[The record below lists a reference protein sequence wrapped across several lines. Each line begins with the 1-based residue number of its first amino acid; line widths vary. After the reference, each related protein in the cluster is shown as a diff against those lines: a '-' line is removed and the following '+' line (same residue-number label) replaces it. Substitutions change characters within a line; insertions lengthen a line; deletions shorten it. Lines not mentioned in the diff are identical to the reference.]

1 MKLFENSD
9 SPARMPSVLVK
20 RKNPQIA
27 GAAILIAAL
36 LVLIGLSSA
45 SADIYRYID
54 ENGVMHFTNAP
65 TSSKFKLFMRER
77 KIFISKLDSKQFDPI
92 IADASKKYGLE
103 APLIK
108 AVIKAESDFD
118 PNAISHKGAR
128 GLMQIMPM
136 NYRLLNVENPFD
148 PHQSINAG
156 ARYLRDMM
164 DRYNGKLNLSL
175 AAYNAGPG
183 AVDRHGGVPPYQ
195 ETEEYIERVM
205 RYYERYKNS

>member
-1 MKLFENSD
+1 MDRIQRIALVIVGVLTSGVLFLF
-9 SPARMPSVLVK
+9 PS
-20 RKNPQIA
+20 RAP
-27 GAAILIAAL
+27 
-36 LVLIGLSSA
+36 
-45 SADIYRYID
+45 ADIYRYID

-77 KIFISKLDSKQFDPI
+77 KLFIAKLDSNQFDPI
-92 IADASKKYGLE
+92 IDQASKRFGLE

-136 NYRLLNVENPFD
+136 NFSLLDVENPFD

-156 ARYLRDMM
+156 ARYLKEMM
-164 DRYNGKLNLSL
+164 DRYQGKLSLSL

-183 AVDRHGGVPPYQ
+183 AVDRYGGVPPYQ
-195 ETEEYIERVM
+195 ETEEYIDRVM
-205 RYYERYKNS
+205 KYYHRFKKL

>member
-1 MKLFENSD
+1 
-9 SPARMPSVLVK
+9 MPLVLVN
-20 RKNPQIA
+20 RRHNQTA
-27 GAAILIAAL
+27 GVAILIAS
-36 LVLIGLSSA
+36 LILMMGPCSA

-77 KIFISKLDSKQFDPI
+77 KIFISKLDSNQFDPI
-92 IADASKKYGLE
+92 ITDASKKYGLE

-136 NYRLLNVENPFD
+136 NFRLLKVENPFD
-148 PHQSINAG
+148 PHQSIDAG

-205 RYYERYKNS
+205 RYYQRYKNS

>member
-1 MKLFENSD
+1 MRLCTRII
-9 SPARMPSVLVK
+9 AWGAVLLALVLV
-20 RKNPQIA
+20 PA
-27 GAAILIAAL
+27 PAP
-36 LVLIGLSSA
+36 
-45 SADIYRYID
+45 ADIYRYID

-65 TSSKFKLFMRER
+65 TSGKFKLFMRER
-77 KIFISKLDSKQFDPI
+77 KVFISKLDSNQFDPI
-92 IADASKKYGLE
+92 ISEASKKYGIE

-148 PHQSINAG
+148 PNQSIEGG
-156 ARYLRDMM
+156 ARYLRDML
-164 DRYNGKLNLSL
+164 DRYNGSLNLSL

-183 AVDRHGGVPPYQ
+183 AVDRHGGVPPYP
-195 ETEEYIERVM
+195 ETTEYIERVM
-205 RYYERYKNS
+205 KYYQRYKNS

>member
-1 MKLFENSD
+1 MRLCTRIISWG
-9 SPARMPSVLVK
+9 AVLLALVLV
-20 RKNPQIA
+20 PA
-27 GAAILIAAL
+27 PAP
-36 LVLIGLSSA
+36 
-45 SADIYRYID
+45 ADIYRYID

-65 TSSKFKLFMRER
+65 TSGKFKLFMRER
-77 KIFISKLDSKQFDPI
+77 KVFISKLDSNQFDPI
-92 IADASKKYGLE
+92 ISEASKKYGIE

-148 PHQSINAG
+148 PNQSIEGG
-156 ARYLRDMM
+156 ARYLRDML
-164 DRYNGKLNLSL
+164 DRYNGSLNLSL

-183 AVDRHGGVPPYQ
+183 AVDRHGGVPPYP
-195 ETEEYIERVM
+195 ETTEYIERVM
-205 RYYERYKNS
+205 KYYQRYKNS

>member
-1 MKLFENSD
+1 MSMRLCTRII
-9 SPARMPSVLVK
+9 AWGAVLLALVLV
-20 RKNPQIA
+20 PA
-27 GAAILIAAL
+27 PAP
-36 LVLIGLSSA
+36 
-45 SADIYRYID
+45 ADIYRYID

-65 TSSKFKLFMRER
+65 TSGKFKLFMRER
-77 KIFISKLDSKQFDPI
+77 KIFISKLDSNQFDPI
-92 IADASKKYGLE
+92 ISEASKKYGIE

-148 PHQSINAG
+148 PNQSIEGG
-156 ARYLRDMM
+156 ARYLRDML
-164 DRYNGKLNLSL
+164 DRYNGSINLSL

-183 AVDRHGGVPPYQ
+183 AVDRHGGVPPYP
-195 ETEEYIERVM
+195 ETTEYIERVM
-205 RYYERYKNS
+205 RYYQRYKNS

>member
-1 MKLFENSD
+1 MLFKAQYT
-9 SPARMPSVLVK
+9 ARTPLVLVN
-20 RKNPQIA
+20 RRHYQTA
-27 GAAILIAAL
+27 GFAILIAS
-36 LVLIGLSSA
+36 LILMIAPCSA

-77 KIFISKLDSKQFDPI
+77 QIFISKLDSNQFDPI

-205 RYYERYKNS
+205 RYYQRYKNS

>member
-1 MKLFENSD
+1 
-9 SPARMPSVLVK
+9 MPSTA
-20 RKNPQIA
+20 P
-27 GAAILIAAL
+27 
-36 LVLIGLSSA
+36 
-45 SADIYRYID
+45 ADIYRYID

-65 TSSKFKLFMRER
+65 TSPKFKLFMRER
-77 KIFISKLDSKQFDPI
+77 KIFISKLDSNQFDPI
-92 IADASKKYGLE
+92 INEASKKYDLE
-103 APLIK
+103 ASLIK

-148 PHQSINAG
+148 PYQNIDGG
-156 ARYLRDMM
+156 ARYLREMM

-183 AVDRHGGVPPYQ
+183 AVDRYGGVPPYP
-195 ETEEYIERVM
+195 ETTEYIERVM
-205 RYYERYKNS
+205 KYYQRFKNS

>member
-1 MKLFENSD
+1 MSMRLCTRII
-9 SPARMPSVLVK
+9 AWGAVLLALVLV
-20 RKNPQIA
+20 PA
-27 GAAILIAAL
+27 PAP
-36 LVLIGLSSA
+36 
-45 SADIYRYID
+45 ADIYRYID

-65 TSSKFKLFMRER
+65 TSGKFKLFMRER
-77 KIFISKLDSKQFDPI
+77 KVFISKLDSNQFDPI
-92 IADASKKYGLE
+92 ISEASKKYGIE

-148 PHQSINAG
+148 PNQSIEGG
-156 ARYLRDMM
+156 ARYLRDML
-164 DRYNGKLNLSL
+164 DRYNGSINLSL

-183 AVDRHGGVPPYQ
+183 AVDRHGGVPPYP
-195 ETEEYIERVM
+195 ETTEYIERVM
-205 RYYERYKNS
+205 RYYQRYKNS

>member
-1 MKLFENSD
+1 MIFASMSTRQL
-9 SPARMPSVLVK
+9 R
-20 RKNPQIA
+20 II
-27 GAAILIAAL
+27 GILSFL
-36 LVLIGLSSA
+36 LVAMLTPSTA
-45 SADIYRYID
+45 PADIYRYID

-65 TSSKFKLFMRER
+65 TSDKFKLFMRER
-77 KIFISKLDSKQFDPI
+77 KIFISKLDSNQFDPI
-92 IADASKKYGLE
+92 ITDASKKYGLE

-118 PNAISHKGAR
+118 PNAVSHKGAR

-148 PHQSINAG
+148 PHQSIHGG

-164 DRYNGKLNLSL
+164 DRYNGKLVLSL

-205 RYYERYKNS
+205 RYYHRYKNS

>member
-1 MKLFENSD
+1 MSCGVVML
-9 SPARMPSVLVK
+9 A
-20 RKNPQIA
+20 
-27 GAAILIAAL
+27 
-36 LVLIGLSSA
+36 LVLTPGTA
-45 SADIYRYID
+45 PADIYRYID

-65 TSSKFKLFMRER
+65 TSAKFKLFMRER
-77 KIFISKLDSKQFDPI
+77 KMFISKLDSNQFDPI
-92 IADASKKYGLE
+92 IADASKKYGID

-118 PNAISHKGAR
+118 PNAISNKGAR

-148 PHQSINAG
+148 PNQSIEAG
-156 ARYLRDMM
+156 ARYLRDML
-164 DRYNGKLNLSL
+164 DRYSGSLNLSL

-183 AVDRHGGVPPYQ
+183 AVDRHGGVPPYP
-195 ETEEYIERVM
+195 ETTEYIERVL

>member
-1 MKLFENSD
+1 MRLCTRII
-9 SPARMPSVLVK
+9 AWGAVLLALVLV
-20 RKNPQIA
+20 PAQA
-27 GAAILIAAL
+27 P
-36 LVLIGLSSA
+36 
-45 SADIYRYID
+45 ADIYRYTD

-65 TSSKFKLFMRER
+65 TSGKFKLFMRER
-77 KIFISKLDSKQFDPI
+77 KVFISKLDSNQFDPI
-92 IADASKKYGLE
+92 ISEASKKYGIE

-148 PHQSINAG
+148 PNQSIEGG
-156 ARYLRDMM
+156 ARYLRDML
-164 DRYNGKLNLSL
+164 DRYKGSVNLSL

-183 AVDRHGGVPPYQ
+183 AVDRHGGVPPYP
-195 ETEEYIERVM
+195 ETTEYIERVM
-205 RYYERYKNS
+205 RYYQRYKNS

>member
-1 MKLFENSD
+1 MNY
-9 SPARMPSVLVK
+9 
-20 RKNPQIA
+20 RKNQFL
-27 GAAILIAAL
+27 GALSLLIVAM
-36 LVLIGLSSA
+36 LVPTTA
-45 SADIYRYID
+45 PADIYRYID

-77 KIFISKLDSKQFDPI
+77 KIFIAKLDSNQFDPI
-92 IADASKKYGLE
+92 INEASKKYDLE

-148 PHQSINAG
+148 PQQNIDGG
-156 ARYLRDMM
+156 ARYLREMM
-164 DRYNGKLNLSL
+164 DRYNGKLHLSL

-183 AVDRHGGVPPYQ
+183 AVDRFGGVPPYP
-195 ETEEYIERVM
+195 ETTEYIDRVM
-205 RYYERYKNS
+205 KYYQRFKNS

>member
-1 MKLFENSD
+1 VNRRHHYISGFAILL
-9 SPARMPSVLVK
+9 AALI
-20 RKNPQIA
+20 QIA
-27 GAAILIAAL
+27 SP
-36 LVLIGLSSA
+36 SSA
-45 SADIYRYID
+45 PADIYRYID

-77 KIFISKLDSKQFDPI
+77 KIFISKLDSNQFDPI

-148 PHQSINAG
+148 PNQSIDAG

-164 DRYNGKLNLSL
+164 DRYNGKLHLSL

-205 RYYERYKNS
+205 RYYQLYKNS

>member
-1 MKLFENSD
+1 MNY
-9 SPARMPSVLVK
+9 
-20 RKNPQIA
+20 RKNQFL
-27 GAAILIAAL
+27 GALSLLIVAM
-36 LVLIGLSSA
+36 LVPTTA
-45 SADIYRYID
+45 PADIYRYID

-77 KIFISKLDSKQFDPI
+77 KIFIAKLDSNQFDPI
-92 IADASKKYGLE
+92 INEASKKYDLE

-118 PNAISHKGAR
+118 PNAMSHKGAR

-148 PHQSINAG
+148 PQQNIDGG
-156 ARYLRDMM
+156 ARYLREMM
-164 DRYNGKLNLSL
+164 DRYNGKLHLSL

-183 AVDRHGGVPPYQ
+183 AVDRFGGVPPYP
-195 ETEEYIERVM
+195 ETTEYIDRVM
-205 RYYERYKNS
+205 KYYQRFKNS

>member
-1 MKLFENSD
+1 MTS
-9 SPARMPSVLVK
+9 ALVNL
-20 RKNPQIA
+20 KNYYQC
-27 GAAILIAAL
+27 GVAILLAAL
-36 LVLIGLSSA
+36 MLMVGPSPVA
-45 SADIYRYID
+45 ADIYRYID

-77 KIFISKLDSKQFDPI
+77 QIFISKLDSNQFDPI

-118 PNAISHKGAR
+118 PNAISNKGAR

-136 NYRLLNVENPFD
+136 NFRLLNVENPFD
-148 PHQSINAG
+148 PHQSIDAG

-205 RYYERYKNS
+205 RYYQRYKNS

>member
-1 MKLFENSD
+1 VNRRSH
-9 SPARMPSVLVK
+9 
-20 RKNPQIA
+20 QIA
-27 GAAILIAAL
+27 GFAIVVAAL
-36 LVLIGLSSA
+36 LLMMNPSSA
-45 SADIYRYID
+45 TADIYRYID

-77 KIFISKLDSKQFDPI
+77 KVFISKLDSNQFDPI
-92 IADASKKYGLE
+92 ISDASRKYGLE

-148 PHQSINAG
+148 PHQSIDAG

-205 RYYERYKNS
+205 RYYQRYKNS

>member
-1 MKLFENSD
+1 MRLCTRII
-9 SPARMPSVLVK
+9 AWGVVLLALVLV
-20 RKNPQIA
+20 PA
-27 GAAILIAAL
+27 PAP
-36 LVLIGLSSA
+36 
-45 SADIYRYID
+45 ADIYRYVD

-65 TSSKFKLFMRER
+65 TSGKFKLFMRER
-77 KIFISKLDSKQFDPI
+77 KVFISKLDSNQFDPI
-92 IADASKKYGLE
+92 ISEASKKYGIE

-148 PHQSINAG
+148 PNQSIEGG
-156 ARYLRDMM
+156 ARYLRDML
-164 DRYNGKLNLSL
+164 DRYKGSLNLSL

-183 AVDRHGGVPPYQ
+183 AVDRHGGVPPYP
-195 ETEEYIERVM
+195 ETTEYIERVM
-205 RYYERYKNS
+205 KYYQRYKNS

>member
-1 MKLFENSD
+1 
-9 SPARMPSVLVK
+9 MPSVLVN
-20 RKNPQIA
+20 RRSHQIA
-27 GAAILIAAL
+27 GFAIVVAAL
-36 LVLIGLSSA
+36 LLMMNPSSA
-45 SADIYRYID
+45 TADIYRYID

-77 KIFISKLDSKQFDPI
+77 KVFISKLDSNQFDPI

-136 NYRLLNVENPFD
+136 NFRLLNVENPFD
-148 PHQSINAG
+148 PHQSIDAG

-205 RYYERYKNS
+205 RYYQRYKNS

>member
-1 MKLFENSD
+1 MT
-9 SPARMPSVLVK
+9 SVLVN
-20 RKNPQIA
+20 RRPNYILA
-27 GAAILIAAL
+27 CAIFFAAL
-36 LVLIGLSSA
+36 MLIGSPSPA

-77 KIFISKLDSKQFDPI
+77 KLFISKLDSNQFDPI

-118 PNAISHKGAR
+118 PNAISNKGAR

-148 PHQSINAG
+148 PYQSIEAG

-205 RYYERYKNS
+205 RYYNRYKNS

>member
-1 MKLFENSD
+1 MKLGTAIFSL
-9 SPARMPSVLVK
+9 ALVVL
-20 RKNPQIA
+20 
-27 GAAILIAAL
+27 AL
-36 LVLIGLSSA
+36 LLTPNTSM
-45 SADIYRYID
+45 ADIYRYID

-77 KIFISKLDSKQFDPI
+77 QVFISKLDSNQFDPI
-92 IADASKKYGLE
+92 ISEASKKYGIE

-118 PNAISHKGAR
+118 PNAISNKGAR

-148 PHQSINAG
+148 PNQSIDGG
-156 ARYLRDMM
+156 ARYLRDML
-164 DRYNGKLNLSL
+164 DRYNGSLNLSL

-183 AVDRHGGVPPYQ
+183 AVDRYGGVPPYP
-195 ETEEYIERVM
+195 ETSDYIERVL
-205 RYYERYKNS
+205 RYYQRYKNS

>member
-1 MKLFENSD
+1 MTLCTRIISWG
-9 SPARMPSVLVK
+9 AVLLALVLV
-20 RKNPQIA
+20 PA
-27 GAAILIAAL
+27 PAP
-36 LVLIGLSSA
+36 
-45 SADIYRYID
+45 ADIYRYID

-65 TSSKFKLFMRER
+65 TSGKFKLFMRER
-77 KIFISKLDSKQFDPI
+77 KVFISKLDSNQFDPI
-92 IADASKKYGLE
+92 ISEASKKYGIE

-148 PHQSINAG
+148 PNQSIEGG
-156 ARYLRDMM
+156 ARYLRDML
-164 DRYNGKLNLSL
+164 DRYNGSLNLSL

-183 AVDRHGGVPPYQ
+183 AVDRHGGVPPYP
-195 ETEEYIERVM
+195 ETTEYIERVM
-205 RYYERYKNS
+205 KYYQRYKNS

>member
-1 MKLFENSD
+1 MRLCTRIISWG
-9 SPARMPSVLVK
+9 AVLLALVLV
-20 RKNPQIA
+20 PA
-27 GAAILIAAL
+27 PAP
-36 LVLIGLSSA
+36 
-45 SADIYRYID
+45 ADIYRYID

-65 TSSKFKLFMRER
+65 TSGKFKPFMRER
-77 KIFISKLDSKQFDPI
+77 KVFISKLDSNQFDPI
-92 IADASKKYGLE
+92 ISEASKKYGIE

-148 PHQSINAG
+148 PNQSIEGG
-156 ARYLRDMM
+156 ARYLRDML
-164 DRYNGKLNLSL
+164 DRYKGSLNLSL

-183 AVDRHGGVPPYQ
+183 AVDRHGGVPPYP
-195 ETEEYIERVM
+195 ETTEYIERVM
-205 RYYERYKNS
+205 KYYQRYKNS

>member
-1 MKLFENSD
+1 MNYRKLQF
-9 SPARMPSVLVK
+9 L
-20 RKNPQIA
+20 
-27 GAAILIAAL
+27 GILSL
-36 LVLIGLSSA
+36 FCVTVLIPSTA
-45 SADIYRYID
+45 PADIYRYID
-54 ENGVMHFTNAP
+54 ENGVMHFTNTP

-92 IADASKKYGLE
+92 ISEASKKYALE

-118 PNAISHKGAR
+118 PNAMSHKGAR

-148 PHQSINAG
+148 PHQNIDGG
-156 ARYLRDMM
+156 ARYLREMM

-183 AVDRHGGVPPYQ
+183 AVDKYGGVPPYP
-195 ETEEYIERVM
+195 ETTEYIERVM
-205 RYYERYKNS
+205 KYYERFKNS

>member
-1 MKLFENSD
+1 MRLTRLATGIISLGVVVFT
-9 SPARMPSVLVK
+9 
-20 RKNPQIA
+20 
-27 GAAILIAAL
+27 L
-36 LVLIGLSSA
+36 LLTPKMSA
-45 SADIYRYID
+45 ADIYRYID

-77 KIFISKLDSKQFDPI
+77 QVFISKLDSNQFDPI
-92 IADASKKYGLE
+92 ISEASKKYGIE

-118 PNAISHKGAR
+118 PNAISNKGAR

-148 PHQSINAG
+148 PNQSIDGG
-156 ARYLRDMM
+156 ARYLRDML
-164 DRYNGKLNLSL
+164 DRYNGSLNLSL

-183 AVDRHGGVPPYQ
+183 AVDRYGGVPPYP
-195 ETEEYIERVM
+195 ETTDYIERVL
-205 RYYERYKNS
+205 RYYQRFKNS

>member
-1 MKLFENSD
+1 MTLCTRIISWGTVLL
-9 SPARMPSVLVK
+9 SLVLV
-20 RKNPQIA
+20 PA
-27 GAAILIAAL
+27 PAP
-36 LVLIGLSSA
+36 
-45 SADIYRYID
+45 ADIYRYID

-65 TSSKFKLFMRER
+65 TSGKFKLFMRER
-77 KIFISKLDSKQFDPI
+77 KVFISKLDSNQFDPI
-92 IADASKKYGLE
+92 ISEASKKYGIE

-148 PHQSINAG
+148 PNQSIEGG
-156 ARYLRDMM
+156 ARYLRDML
-164 DRYNGKLNLSL
+164 DRYKGSLNLSL

-183 AVDRHGGVPPYQ
+183 AVDRHGGVPPYP
-195 ETEEYIERVM
+195 ETTEYIERVM
-205 RYYERYKNS
+205 KYYQRYKNS

>member
-1 MKLFENSD
+1 
-9 SPARMPSVLVK
+9 MPSVLVN
-20 RKNPQIA
+20 RRSHQIA
-27 GAAILIAAL
+27 GFAIVVAAL
-36 LVLIGLSSA
+36 LLMMNPSSA
-45 SADIYRYID
+45 TADIYRYID

-65 TSSKFKLFMRER
+65 TSN
-77 KIFISKLDSKQFDPI
+77 QFDPI

-148 PHQSINAG
+148 PHQSIDAG

-205 RYYERYKNS
+205 RYYQRYKNS

>member
-1 MKLFENSD
+1 MTPLRVNQRNYR
-9 SPARMPSVLVK
+9 AYGL
-20 RKNPQIA
+20 
-27 GAAILIAAL
+27 AL
-36 LVLIGLSSA
+36 LLLAMTQMMGPSSA

-77 KIFISKLDSKQFDPI
+77 KIFIAKLDSNQFDPI

-118 PNAISHKGAR
+118 PNAISNKGAR

-136 NYRLLNVENPFD
+136 NFRLLNVENPFD
-148 PHQSINAG
+148 PHQSIDAG

-164 DRYNGKLNLSL
+164 NRYNGQINLSL

-195 ETEEYIERVM
+195 ETEDYIERVM